1 LPSLLNILL
10 NFFSDH
16 GDRELILFGIF
27 GAVIIVFL
35 VLDLGLFNKKAHKI
49 STKSALYQSIFWVC
63 VSTAFGY
70 LIYLGGPYEYLESGT
85 KKVLSGADG
94 AVLYFSAYLTE
105 YALSVDNIFVI
116 LLILKYF
123 KVKEE
128 YYHKTL
134 FWGILGAVVFRAIF
148 IFVGA
153 LLIHKFHWILYIF
166 GVFLLYSGIR
176 IYFEDGD
183 EKIEPEKNPIM
194 RFCRAY
200 LPIAK
205 EDFGGQFIVR
215 LNGKFMFTP
224 LFLVIVLIET
234 TDLIF
239 AVDSIPA
246 AFAITQ
252 NEFLIYTSNIFAVMG
267 LRAMFF
273 LLAGIIDKFYLLQK
287 GLSIILFFIGAKMLL
302 EIFKNDPDYAPFV
315 EKYVENPYL
324 SFSIIIGILMLSI
337 ILSVLV
343 PRKEKPEEQEEEEIQ
358 EEKLDS

>member
-1 LPSLLNILL
+1 LSSALNILL
-10 NFFSDH
+10 LFEQQSQ
-16 GDRELILFGIF
+16 RETILFGVF
-27 GAVIIVFL
+27 AVIIILFL
-35 VLDLGLFNKKAHKI
+35 VLDLGLFNKHAHKI
-49 STKSALYQSIFWVC
+49 STKSALNQSIFWVAI
-63 VSTAFGY
+63 STLFGFF
-70 LIYLGGPYEYLESGT
+70 IYKFED
-85 KKVLSGADG
+85 SGAEG
-94 AVLYFSAYLTE
+94 AIEYFSAYLTE

-123 KVKEE
+123 RVKEE

-134 FWGILGAVVFRAIF
+134 FWGILGAIVFRAIF

-153 LLIHKFHWILYIF
+153 LLIHKFEWLLYVF
-166 GVFLLYSGIR
+166 GVFLIYSGIR

-194 RFCRAY
+194 KFCRRY
-200 LPIAK
+200 LPLTKDEHGGKFLVK
-205 EDFGGQFIVR
+205 E
-215 LNGKFMFTP
+215 NGKIMFTP

-252 NEFLIYTSNIFAVMG
+252 NPFLIYTSNIFAVMG

-302 EIFKNDPDYAPFV
+302 EIFDV
-315 EKYVENPYL
+315 EIGVYT
-324 SFSIIIGILMLSI
+324 SFSVIIATLTLSI
-337 ILSVLV
+337 IFSVLV
-343 PRKEKPEEQEEEEIQ
+343 PRKSSPEEE
-358 EEKLDS
+358 

>member
-1 LPSLLNILL
+1 M
-10 NFFSDH
+10 
-16 GDRELILFGIF
+16 LFGIF
-27 GAVIIVFL
+27 AAVIILFL
-35 VLDLGLFNKKAHKI
+35 VLDLGLFHKQAHKI
-49 STKSALYQSIFWVC
+49 STKSALYQSIFWVI
-63 VSTAFGY
+63 VSTLFGVF
-70 LIYLGGPYEYLESGT
+70 IYVYDESG
-85 KKVLSGADG
+85 AQG
-94 AVLYFSAYLTE
+94 AVEYFSAYLTE

-123 KVKEE
+123 KVDET
-128 YYHKTL
+128 YYHKVL
-134 FWGILGAVVFRAIF
+134 FWGILGAIVFRAFF

-153 LLIHKFHWILYIF
+153 FLIHKFHWILYIF
-166 GVFLLYSGIR
+166 GVFLIYSGIR

-183 EKIEPEKNPIM
+183 EKIEPEKNPIL
-194 RFCRAY
+194 RVCRKY
-200 LPIAK
+200 LPISQN
-205 EDFGGQFIVR
+205 DFGGKFFFKEG
-215 LNGKFMFTP
+215 GKFFFTP

-302 EIFKNDPDYAPFV
+302 EIFDVDINV
-315 EKYVENPYL
+315 YL
-324 SFSIIIGILMLSI
+324 SFSVIIVTLTLSI
-337 ILSVLV
+337 VFSVLI
-343 PRKEKPEEQEEEEIQ
+343 PRRHKSEIQ
-358 EEKLDS
+358 

>member
-1 LPSLLNILL
+1 LSSLVNILL
-10 NFFSDH
+10 FSLF
-16 GDRELILFGIF
+16 GNQSERETILFGVF
-27 GAVIIVFL
+27 AVIILLFL
-35 VLDLGLFNKKAHKI
+35 VLDLGLFHKQAHKI
-49 STKSALYQSIFWVC
+49 STKSALYQSIFWVMI
-63 VSTAFGY
+63 STLFGFF
-70 LIYLGGPYEYLESGT
+70 IYKYDN
-85 KKVLSGADG
+85 SGAQG
-94 AVLYFSAYLTE
+94 AVEYFSAYLTE

-134 FWGILGAVVFRAIF
+134 FWGILGAIVFRGIF

-153 LLIHKFHWILYIF
+153 FLIHKFHWILYIF
-166 GVFLLYSGIR
+166 GVFLIYSGIR

-194 RFCRAY
+194 KFCRRY
-200 LPIAK
+200 LPITK
-205 EDFGGQFIVR
+205 DDHGGMFMVR
-215 LNGKFMFTP
+215 EAGVLKFTP
-224 LFLVIVLIET
+224 LFLVIILIET

-302 EIFKNDPDYAPFV
+302 EIFDVDVNV
-315 EKYVENPYL
+315 YL
-324 SFSIIIGILMLSI
+324 SFAVIIATLTLSI
-337 ILSVLV
+337 IFSVIV
-343 PRKEKPEEQEEEEIQ
+343 PRKAEAE
-358 EEKLDS
+358 DGD

>member
-1 LPSLLNILL
+1 MLSVLNILL
-10 NFFSDH
+10 FSLFRNQSE
-16 GDRELILFGIF
+16 RETILFGIF
-27 GAVIIVFL
+27 AVIILVFL
-35 VLDLGLFNKKAHKI
+35 VLDLGLFHKTAKKI
-49 STKSALYQSIFWVC
+49 STKSALYQSIMWVC
-63 VSTAFGY
+63 ISTAFGFF
-70 LIYLGGPYEYLESGT
+70 IYKYDESG
-85 KKVLSGADG
+85 AEG
-94 AVLYFSAYLTE
+94 AVEYFSAYLTE

-134 FWGILGAVVFRAIF
+134 FWGILGALVFRGVF

-153 LLIHKFHWILYIF
+153 FLIHQFHWILYIF
-166 GVFLLYSGIR
+166 GVFLIYSGIR

-194 RFCRAY
+194 RFCRKF
-200 LPIAK
+200 LPMSK
-205 EDFGGQFIVR
+205 TDHGGSFVVR
-215 LNGKFMFTP
+215 ESGKLMFTP

-302 EIFKNDPDYAPFV
+302 EIFGIDVGVYTSFSVIIATLT
-315 EKYVENPYL
+315 L
-324 SFSIIIGILMLSI
+324 SIIFSII
-337 ILSVLV
+337 V
-343 PRKEKPEEQEEEEIQ
+343 PRKGDPDE
-358 EEKLDS
+358 D